1 MIIDLEESNCSYGSK
16 NILIRDGQKLLKLF
30 YGANGDLYLD
40 MFGDRNIGENGN
52 YIASFSINK
61 DEGVYSYFDELI
73 SNIVYCNVYDL
84 SDVELKLGS
93 SFKQLEH
100 EISNIRKENHD
111 LMAKQCYEKL
121 VQNNTII
128 WYSDNIYDEKANK
141 LEIFKEEDRIRLT
154 FTDNPN
160 DSIFG
165 FGVRICNSGSK
176 YDPFNLCFMKLFNQL
191 LASQKNKVK
200 KL

>member
-84 SDVELKLGS
+84 SDVELKLCS

-100 EISNIRKENHD
+100 EISNIRKANHD

-141 LEIFKEEDRIRLT
+141 LEIFKEEDGIRLT